1 MQTPLR
7 NRSFSLGRG
16 SGVTGVGGGGFKSRL
31 IYYLFSLFLL
41 VIFLLFYLHEQS
53 SSPIPLSSAA
63 SPHHPFL
70 SSNIQ
75 NKNHNPS
82 FEMLYQ
88 KKKKT
93 SFSLR
98 GAAAARGRETET
110 GAGNSPKYDHL
121 IIVPGHAVMK
131 ISEIHEAKES
141 EDAWYLLDYQ
151 LGQGFPQIIHSHIQ
165 EAINVAKSDE
175 HSILIFSGGQTREDV
190 GPMSEAASYYYYA
203 QYYQLLTSS
212 SGLMVGLE
220 EYARDSYENILFS
233 ICRFHEISGIYPQK
247 ITVVGFDF
255 KGKRFTEIIRKAV
268 KFPENSFRYI
278 GLQPN
283 LHLFHYDT
291 AVHGEELVYQS
302 LQQDMYGCNTEE
314 LRHKREERD
323 PYLRTIPYTLS
334 CPELRDLLTWCESI
348 LYPGNVPWMG
358 GGGGGTSL
366 IVSEEG

>member
-1 MQTPLR
+1 MQSPAVLR

-16 SGVTGVGGGGFKSRL
+16 SGGGFVIGGGGGFKSRL
-31 IYYLFSLFLL
+31 IYYLFTLFFL
-41 VIFLLFYLHEQS
+41 VIILLFYLHEQS
-53 SSPIPLSSAA
+53 SSSVAL
-63 SPHHPFL
+63 PHR
-70 SSNIQ
+70 NIQ
-75 NKNHNPS
+75 NPHNHNPS
-82 FEMLYQ
+82 FETLYQ
-88 KKKKT
+88 NKKKT

-98 GAAAARGRETET
+98 GAAARERAATGRGLQD
-110 GAGNSPKYDHL
+110 YDHL

-131 ISEIHEAKES
+131 ISEIHRAKES

-165 EAINVAKSDE
+165 EAINIAKSDD

-203 QYYQLLTSS
+203 QYHQLLSAASS
-212 SGLMVGLE
+212 SSSSAPALMVGLE

-233 ICRFHEISGIYPQK
+233 ICRFHEITGIYPQK

-255 KGKRFTEIIRKAV
+255 KSRRFTEIIRKAV

-278 GLQPN
+278 GIQPD

-291 AVHGEELVYQS
+291 ALHGEEFVYHS
-302 LQQDMYGCNTEE
+302 LQEDMYGCHTEE

-334 CPELRDLLTWCESI
+334 CEELKALLTWCEST
-348 LYPGNVPWMG
+348 LYPGHVPWMG
-358 GGGGGTSL
+358 
-366 IVSEEG
+366 